1 MTERDKYKHAQDVFS
16 RISTELTDFPDAK
29 FKTAM
34 QNLETW
40 WNNLRQGSLSLPV
53 PPSQGESDAEL
64 APTQLAAA
72 TLVDEEEK
80 DEHVHADSIEKKGDE
95 AECDLKLKPFNPR
108 APKSGRPKKNRAAA
122 DSKRSAERK
131 EYNQGSKL
139 RKILRAKDVVKIK
152 CYLEKKRPPLGEV
165 LSFLN
170 T

>member
-80 DEHVHADSIEKKGDE
+80 DEHVHADSIEKK
-95 AECDLKLKPFNPR
+95 
-108 APKSGRPKKNRAAA
+108 
-122 DSKRSAERK
+122 
-131 EYNQGSKL
+131 
-139 RKILRAKDVVKIK
+139 
-152 CYLEKKRPPLGEV
+152 
-165 LSFLN
+165 
-170 T
+170 